1 MKIFFEEWIMWYF
14 LLCMS
19 IKCKSLR
26 RNWNGGGLDAFSEK
40 GGGDQPMAW
49 RIRAA
54 MSSTVPRPSMTFCLP
69 WAA

>member
-26 RNWNGGGLDAFSEK
+26 RNQNGGGLDAFSEK
-40 GGGDQPMAW
+40 GGGD
-49 RIRAA
+49 
-54 MSSTVPRPSMTFCLP
+54 
-69 WAA
+69 